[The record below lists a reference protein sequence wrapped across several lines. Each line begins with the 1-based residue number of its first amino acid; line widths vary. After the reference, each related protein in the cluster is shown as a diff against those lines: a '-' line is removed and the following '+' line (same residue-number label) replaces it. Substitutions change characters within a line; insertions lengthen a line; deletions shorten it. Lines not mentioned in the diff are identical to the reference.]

1 MNDMEFSETLSDS
14 KTDREIE
21 ERSLLLAAA
30 HGSAWMTWHIRY
42 TENHEPLRYLSQ
54 TVKARNQNEAERK
67 ASKLLSGRCG
77 LWQVVLP
84 LEPCGDCDPCLGGR
98 PDQCAICPTPNHY

>member
-1 MNDMEFSETLSDS
+1 MKATPANPDAMASSS
-14 KTDREIE
+14 G
-21 ERSLLLAAA
+21 APC
-30 HGSAWMTWHIRY
+30 SAWMTWHIRY

-67 ASKLLSGRCG
+67 AEKLLSGRYG

-84 LEPCGDCDPCLGGR
+84 PEHCGDCDPCLGGR
-98 PDQCAICPTPNHY
+98 PDQCAICPTPNAKVSGGGPKPL

>member
-1 MNDMEFSETLSDS
+1 MKPKLKRPT
-14 KTDREIE
+14 
-21 ERSLLLAAA
+21 LLAAA

-84 LEPCGDCDPCLGGR
+84 LEPCGDCDPCCGGR
-98 PDQCAICPTPNHY
+98 PDQCAITPTPNEKS

>member
-1 MNDMEFSETLSDS
+1 MTEQNLTPAKRNCDGQP
-14 KTDREIE
+14 
-21 ERSLLLAAA
+21 SLAPATC
-30 HGSAWMTWHIRY
+30 SAWMTWHIRY
-42 TENHEPLRYLSQ
+42 TENHAPLRYLSQ

-67 ASKLLSGRCG
+67 AAKLLRGRCG

-98 PDQCAICPTPNHY
+98 PDQCAICPTPNEKS